1 MSTATRVDRLYGVRG
16 TLRIMASPIL
26 WTAKTY
32 LFGARNL
39 MHGTRRLLG
48 REPRFVQKAVRPAR
62 NYDAGALDR
71 ARALFPR
78 AFVHQMKVI
87 GFDDSDVFLA
97 HLRTLPVAI
106 AGGHS
111 FAAIWDNVCDDKRL
125 TESEVEALSREAV
138 EMLGRDMEME
148 GLLHV
153 SSDSPTTP
161 EAGAESPAP
170 EPRREYAA
178 FSEAGQ

>member
-1 MSTATRVDRLYGVRG
+1 MSTATRKVDGLYEVRG

-39 MHGTRRLLG
+39 MHGTRRLIG

-111 FAAIWDNVCDDKRL
+111 SAAIWDNVCDDKRL

-148 GLLHV
+148 GLLAEVHLT
-153 SSDSPTTP
+153 PTNPRSATP
-161 EAGAESPAP
+161 PRSP
-170 EPRREYAA
+170 EP
-178 FSEAGQ
+178 